1 MYEKSGVPRE
11 ENATFVHLKCRG
23 FSFVPLSFRL
33 SIL

>member
-1 MYEKSGVPRE
+1 MYEIGGIPRE

-23 FSFVPLSFRL
+23 FSFVPLSFRW

>member
-1 MYEKSGVPRE
+1 MYEIGGIPRE

>member
-1 MYEKSGVPRE
+1 MYEKGGIPRE

>member
-1 MYEKSGVPRE
+1 MYEIGGNPRE

>member
-1 MYEKSGVPRE
+1 MYEIGGIPRE
-11 ENATFVHLKCRG
+11 ENATFVHLECRG